1 MSKQI
6 VVLLT
11 EKGYAVVSEGEVLEV
26 LDTKEH
32 SALDIRAHYQK
43 TYPSYQILLVSEG
56 VHELVNAV
64 IIAEGFLSDLTK
76 PKSLSPDDFDVPTQ
90 EELNNSNQLN
100 IKQLKTSTM
109 KNKVKVQDKARQGAI
124 VTTNVIF
131 GSLHFVLQ
139 SAADIVAETEGAI
152 VKKLGRFEESSHQIA
167 ERRRAQTKQIQQQ
180 ALEAPKKLK
189 QLSVEQYNS
198 IMGKNSKHKTVVV
211 S

>member
-11 EKGYAVVSEGEVLEV
+11 EKGYAVVSDGEVLEV
-26 LDTKEH
+26 LDTKQN

-56 VHELVNAV
+56 IHELVNAV
-64 IIAEGFLSDLTK
+64 IIAENFLLDLTK
-76 PKSLSPDDFDVPTQ
+76 PKSLSPDDFDVPTP
-90 EELNNSNQLN
+90 EEVNNSNTIN
-100 IKQLKTSTM
+100 INKLKTSIM
-109 KNKVKVQDKARQGAI
+109 KNNVKVQDRARQGAI

-131 GSLHFVLQ
+131 GSIHFVLQ

-167 ERRRAQTKQIQQQ
+167 ERRRAQTKEMQQM

-198 IMGKNSKHKTVVV
+198 IMGKDNKPKTVVV